1 MKSTFMSA
9 ITSALFLL
17 LLLPGC
23 QQDEITTPSTKI
35 GYRSHDCANVC
46 IDPAAP
52 VYYEETDLVI
62 ETSGPQFRR
71 FDYTVYNTL
80 TGLVVEWDY
89 TASTN
94 TPRKLEILVSG
105 AGFSA
110 PLTIT
115 SLCQQGP
122 FSGSHTF
129 NFTADWSACDVVL
142 LTARLESCD
151 GDIKVTKAGT
161 YALVGECVT
170 CDDESFS
177 YTTENNLDIAFAYNA
192 GAETGALTNAVVA
205 FTFPQVQNL
214 PLNGDGKYVAADGKI
229 YSVNNP
235 TNQTVLTWTGDIGC
249 KTEEAVTFV
258 FSHTPDCSA
267 PPANDGQAMIWTD
280 TKVNGVSVKGSN
292 VNIVYTGCEN

>member
-1 MKSTFMSA
+1 MSA

-23 QQDEITTPSTKI
+23 QQDEITTPSAQI
-35 GYRSHDCANVC
+35 GYRSHDCAAVC

-52 VYYEETDLVI
+52 VYYEENDLVI
-62 ETSGPQFRR
+62 ETAGPQFRR

-80 TGLVVEWDY
+80 TGFVVEWDY

-94 TPRKLEILVSG
+94 TPRRLTIVVSG

-110 PLTIT
+110 PLTFT
-115 SLCQQGP
+115 SVCQQGP

-129 NFTADWSACDVVL
+129 NFTADWAACDVVL
-142 LTARLESCD
+142 LTARLEDCD
-151 GDIKVTKAGT
+151 GLIKVTKAGT

-177 YTTENNLDIAFAYNA
+177 YTTEDNLDITFTYNA
-192 GAETGALTNAVVA
+192 GEETGALTDAVVE
-205 FTFPQVQNL
+205 FTFPQV
-214 PLNGDGKYVAADGKI
+214 LNVTLNEDGLYEAPDGKL

-235 TNQTVLTWTGDIGC
+235 THQTVFSWTGDIGC
-249 KTEEAVTFV
+249 TTEEAVSFV
-258 FSHTPDCSA
+258 FNQAPDCGA
-267 PPANDGQAMIWTD
+267 QPANDGQAVIWTD
-280 TKVNGVSVKGSN
+280 AKVNGISVKGTN
-292 VNIVYTGCEN
+292 ANIVYTGCEN